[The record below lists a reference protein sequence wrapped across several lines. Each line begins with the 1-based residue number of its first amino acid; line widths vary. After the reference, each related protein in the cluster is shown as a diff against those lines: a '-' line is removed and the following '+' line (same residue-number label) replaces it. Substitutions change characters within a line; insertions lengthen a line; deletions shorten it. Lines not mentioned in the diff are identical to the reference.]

1 MKKINIVYDG
11 YLDDVDI
18 IRVPDVVAENIED
31 VTQDFFNWMS
41 STSDHGFWRRDSKGN
56 QHLECETEAFI
67 EWINREFTEEYNE
80 KASIILKHTKY
91 NEEYPLAEF

>member
-41 STSDHGFWRRDSKGN
+41 STSDHGFWGGIAKGTN
-56 QHLECETEAFI
+56 I
-67 EWINREFTEEYNE
+67 
-80 KASIILKHTKY
+80 
-91 NEEYPLAEF
+91 